1 MISFKVKIH
10 SQPSEE
16 CKRKVRSYL
25 LKAVLVGGITW
36 VLFCAVIALVIVA
49 TKTI

>member
-25 LKAVLVGGITW
+25 LKAVLGGITW
-36 VLFCAVIALVIVA
+36 VLFCTVIALVVVDLI
-49 TKTI
+49 